1 MGENLAL
8 NIEKNGFPIAVFNR
22 TTSKVDDLLAGRAKG
37 KNVVGAH
44 SLEEFVKAIAPPR
57 KIIMMVKA
65 GPAVD
70 ALIDQLIPLVD
81 QGDILIDCGNSLFTD
96 TIRREKYLADKG
108 LAYLGTGV
116 SGGEEGAYLGP
127 SIMPGGPKDAYEQV
141 APIFTKIAAQV
152 DGQAC
157 CTHIG
162 ADGAGHYVKMV
173 HNGIEYGDMQ
183 LIGEAYSLMAH
194 ALGMTAIE
202 MGDAFDRWNQGDLNS
217 FLIEITRDIFRR
229 NDPDTGKPM
238 VDIILDKAGQKG
250 TGKWTSQ
257 NALDLGVAAPTIAE
271 AVFARCISAI
281 KDERVAAAKI
291 LTGPSSRYDG
301 DRDTFVKAVHDALY
315 ASKICSYAQGFQLM
329 RAAAEENNW
338 TLHFGE
344 IAKIWRGGCIIRAHF
359 LHRITEA
366 YDRQPNLANLLL
378 DPFFKDIVES
388 AQANWRTVVATAA
401 QLGIPTPA
409 FSSALAY
416 FDSYSRERQPH
427 PSPARLLR
435 RPHLRTHR
443 QTRHLPHRM
452 DPVAPHSLE
461 SLESLCLVT
470 VKEDR
475 VI

>member
-1 MGENLAL
+1 MKMETPGIGLIGLAVMGENLAL

-416 FDSYSRERQPH
+416 FDSYRRERLSANLIQAQRDYFGAH
-427 PSPARLLR
+427 TYE
-435 RPHLRTHR
+435 RTDKPGTFHTEWT
-443 QTRHLPHRM
+443 Q
-452 DPVAPHSLE
+452 
-461 SLESLCLVT
+461 
-470 VKEDR
+470 
-475 VI
+475 